1 MPNDM
6 SNPLQGSGDW
16 LAQRVGCATASRM
29 NDVLATLKSGKAG
42 ADRERY
48 MKELLAE
55 RMTGSAMQHVIT
67 QPMRDGL
74 AREPEARELYEAETG
89 NIVTLVGFV
98 PHPTIEYAGAS
109 PDGLVG
115 TDGLVEIKCPTD
127 LTYIEW
133 LLAGTVPEKH
143 QPQMLFQ
150 LACTRRKWC
159 DFVAYNPNV
168 RASRKRMFVRRF
180 EPQAAQIAEIEDKVR
195 AFLAEVDEAFD
206 RLMAGE

>member
-6 SNPLQGSGDW
+6 SNPLQGTGDW

-29 NDVLATLKSGKAG
+29 NDVLATLKNGKPG
-42 ADRERY
+42 AERERY

-55 RMTGSAMQHVIT
+55 RMTGSAMAHVIT

-89 NIVTLVGFV
+89 LLITLCGFV
-98 PHPTIEYAGAS
+98 PHPTIENAGAS

-115 TDGLVEIKCPTD
+115 NDGLIEVKCPTD
-127 LTYIEW
+127 LTYIDW
-133 LLAGTVPEKH
+133 LMAGTVPEKH
-143 QPQMLFQ
+143 KPQMLFQ
-150 LACTRRKWC
+150 LACTQRTWC
-159 DFVAYNPNV
+159 DFVAYNPNMKS
-168 RASRKRMFVRRF
+168 ARKRLFVRRF
-180 EPQAAQIAEIEDKVR
+180 QPEPAQIAEIEDKVR
-195 AFLAEVDEAFD
+195 TFLAEVDAEFY